1 MKLILFLNIRNM
13 FLNAK
18 QGEFQE
24 CKRILLVKIF
34 ILYLLRFDPCSI
46 SHSSSCPPLFFLFYR
61 LHILILLIH
70 FPYWQYA
77 APAPPPPAL
86 FSVSLFSSHTK
97 FPTSLRPKILY
108 DTFKIHSGCSRNNLG
123 YGKGIDFWHK
133 MELYLFTGIYGYTV
147 SYVTIYALLGIS
159 LASKIKTNIWLE
171 ICHRTTARH
180 KY

>member
-77 APAPPPPAL
+77 APAPPPPLYFL
-86 FSVSLFSSHTK
+86 FLYFLHIRSFLHRWDLK
-97 FPTSLRPKILY
+97 YCMILSKY
-108 DTFKIHSGCSRNNLG
+108 IPAAAEIIWDMEKELTLAQDGIVFVHRNLWIYRVVCNNLC
-123 YGKGIDFWHK
+123 
-133 MELYLFTGIYGYTV
+133 
-147 SYVTIYALLGIS
+147 
-159 LASKIKTNIWLE
+159 LARNL
-171 ICHRTTARH
+171 ARF
-180 KY
+180 